1 MTVLFATMFKL
12 ILMDFVNGFSVVGKA
27 FAVATVIVFGGAS
40 LIFGFTA
47 SKLEIQ
53 NVSIVLCALI
63 IFFKIMNFLL
73 KLARSNL
80 FLSLFC

>member
-53 NVSIVLCALI
+53 NVSIVPLCLDNILQNHESFAQTCQ
-63 IFFKIMNFLL
+63 K
-73 KLARSNL
+73 
-80 FLSLFC
+80 

>member
-1 MTVLFATMFKL
+1 MTVLFETMFKL

-53 NVSIVLCALI
+53 NVSIVLLCLDNI
-63 IFFKIMNFLL
+63 LQNHEFFAQTCQK
-73 KLARSNL
+73 
-80 FLSLFC
+80 

>member
-1 MTVLFATMFKL
+1 MTVLFASMFKL

-53 NVSIVLCALI
+53 NVSIVLLCLDKI
-63 IFFKIMNFLL
+63 LQNHEIFAQTCQK
-73 KLARSNL
+73 
-80 FLSLFC
+80 